1 MNPNENPPKQE
12 TFIAKAAFILAL
24 LTLLLLIWF
33 WLSSQQHFQSIE
45 KSLSKK
51 LEQSQ
56 SVNQQSLA
64 LAKQAD
70 ERSAKIQAKTVVIEE
85 KLAESRDQQEV
96 LQTLYNQLAENREIT
111 AIAEVEQ
118 LVTIANQQLKLTGNI
133 KSALLA
139 LEAADQHLEPLHVPR
154 ATQLRQTLGNETDNL
169 RKLPQIDPIE
179 IAAKIE
185 SVATLCTDLPLI
197 SEHEPVLPKK
207 IAQAETMRTSHL
219 SRVQAFFY
227 QIWSDIQNLVTV
239 ERFDRP
245 QAPLL
250 STEHRFYLQE
260 NLKLRLLSARIA
272 VLQHDEKSYQADLM
286 LVRQWLQQY
295 YDMQHPN
302 AVKALKLLNQLIENR
317 VSLAIPEL
325 SESLNAINRY
335 KLSLEAPQ

>member
-1 MNPNENPPKQE
+1 MNPNENVPKQE
-12 TFIAKAAFILAL
+12 SFIAKAAFILAL

-64 LAKQAD
+64 LAKQAE
-70 ERSAKIQAKTVVIEE
+70 ERSAKTQAQTVIIAE

-96 LQTLYNQLAENREIT
+96 LQTLYNQLAENREMT

-139 LEAADQHLEPLHVPR
+139 LEAADQHLEPLHLPR
-154 ATQLRQTLGNETDNL
+154 ATQLRQTLGNEIDNL
-169 RKLPQIDPIE
+169 RKLPQIDPVE
-179 IAAKIE
+179 MAAQIE
-185 SVATLCTDLPLI
+185 SVATLCADLPLI

-207 IAQAETMRTSHL
+207 IAQAETLRASHL

-227 QIWSDIQNLVTV
+227 QIWADIQNLVTV
-239 ERFDRP
+239 ERIDRP

-250 STEHRFYLQE
+250 ATEHRFYLRE

-272 VLQHDEKSYQADLM
+272 LLQHDEKSYQADLI

-302 AVKALKLLNQLIENR
+302 AVKALKLLNRLIENR
-317 VSLAIPEL
+317 VSLMLPEL
-325 SESLNAINRY
+325 TESLNAINRY

>member
-1 MNPNENPPKQE
+1 MNPNDNAPKQD
-12 TFIAKAAFILAL
+12 TFIAKAAFFLAL
-24 LTLLLLIWF
+24 LALLLLIWF

-70 ERSAKIQAKTVVIEE
+70 ERSAKTQAKTVVIEE

-154 ATQLRQTLGNETDNL
+154 VTQLRQTLGNQIDNL

-179 IAAKIE
+179 MAAKIE
-185 SVATLCTDLPLI
+185 SVSTLCTDLPLI

-207 IAQAETMRTSHL
+207 IAQAETLRNSHL

-239 ERFDRP
+239 ERIDRP

-250 STEHRFYLQE
+250 ATEHRFYLRE

-272 VLQHDEKSYQADLM
+272 LLQHDEKNYQADLTM
-286 LVRQWLQQY
+286 VRQWLQQY

>member
-1 MNPNENPPKQE
+1 MNTGENKAPD
-12 TFIAKAAFILAL
+12 TFIAKVALVLAL
-24 LTLLLLIWF
+24 LTFLLLVWF

-70 ERSAKIQAKTVVIEE
+70 ERSAKTQAQTVMIAE

-96 LQTLYNQLAENREIT
+96 LQTLYNQLAENREMT

-139 LEAADQHLEPLHVPR
+139 LEAADQHLEPLHLPR
-154 ATQLRQTLGNETDNL
+154 ATQLRQTLGNEIENL
-169 RKLPQIDPIE
+169 RKFPQIDPVE
-179 IAAKIE
+179 MAKQIE
-185 SVATLCTDLPLI
+185 SIATLCADLPLI
-197 SEHEPVLPKK
+197 SEHEPVLTKK
-207 IAQAETMRTSHL
+207 IVQAEQLRTGHL
-219 SRVQAFFY
+219 SRVQAFFF
-227 QIWSDIQNLVTV
+227 QVWADIQNLVTI
-239 ERFDRP
+239 ERIDRP

-250 STEHRFYLQE
+250 TNEHRFYLKE

-272 VLQHDEKSYQADLM
+272 LLQHDQASYQADLT

-302 AVKALKLLNQLIENR
+302 AIKALKLLNQLIENR
-317 VSLAIPEL
+317 VSLELPEL
-325 SESLNAINRY
+325 HESLNAINRY
-335 KLSLEAPQ
+335 KLSLENPH

>member
-1 MNPNENPPKQE
+1 MNTGENKAPD
-12 TFIAKAAFILAL
+12 TFIAKVAL
-24 LTLLLLIWF
+24 VLTLLTFLLLVWF

-70 ERSAKIQAKTVVIEE
+70 ERSAKTQAQTVVIAE
-85 KLAESRDQQEV
+85 KLAQSRDQQEV
-96 LQTLYNQLAENREIT
+96 LQTLYNQLAENREMT

-139 LEAADQHLEPLHVPR
+139 LEAADQHLEPLHLPR
-154 ATQLRQTLGNETDNL
+154 ATQLRQTLGNEIESL
-169 RKLPQIDPIE
+169 RKFPQIDPVE
-179 IAAKIE
+179 MATQIE
-185 SVATLCTDLPLI
+185 SIATLCADLPLI
-197 SEHEPVLPKK
+197 SEHEPVLSKK
-207 IAQAETMRTSHL
+207 IVQAEQLRTGHL

-227 QIWSDIQNLVTV
+227 QVWADIQNLVTI
-239 ERFDRP
+239 ERIDRP

-250 STEHRFYLQE
+250 TNEHRFYLKE

-272 VLQHDEKSYQADLM
+272 LLQHDQASYQADLT
-286 LVRQWLQQY
+286 LVKLWLQQY

-302 AVKALKLLNQLIENR
+302 AIKALKLLNQLIENR
-317 VSLAIPEL
+317 VSLELPEL
-325 SESLNAINRY
+325 NESLNAINRY
-335 KLSLEAPQ
+335 KLSLENPHQ

>member
-1 MNPNENPPKQE
+1 MNAIENVPKQD
-12 TFIAKAAFILAL
+12 TFIAKVALILAL

-56 SVNQQSLA
+56 SINQQSLA

-70 ERSAKIQAKTVVIEE
+70 ERSAKTQAQTVIISE

-96 LQTLYNQLAENREIT
+96 LQTLYNQLAENRELT

-139 LEAADQHLEPLHVPR
+139 LEAADQHLEPLHLPR
-154 ATQLRQTLGNETDNL
+154 ATQLRQTLGNEIESL
-169 RKLPQIDPIE
+169 RKFPQIDPVE
-179 IAAKIE
+179 MANQIE
-185 SVATLCTDLPLI
+185 SIATLCADLPLI
-197 SEHEPVLPKK
+197 SEHEPALYKK
-207 IAQAETMRTSHL
+207 IAQAEQLHTGHL
-219 SRVQAFFY
+219 SRAQAFFY
-227 QIWSDIQNLVTV
+227 QIWADIKNLVTI
-239 ERFDRP
+239 ERIDRP

-250 STEHRFYLQE
+250 TNEHRFYLRE

-272 VLQHDEKSYQADLM
+272 LLQHDQASYQADLT

-302 AVKALKLLNQLIENR
+302 AIKALKLLNQLIENR
-317 VSLAIPEL
+317 VSLELPEL
-325 SESLNAINRY
+325 KESLNAINRY
-335 KLSLEAPQ
+335 KLSLENPH

>member
-1 MNPNENPPKQE
+1 MTTSE
-12 TFIAKAAFILAL
+12 TPQTKTSFTAKLAL
-24 LTLLLLIWF
+24 VLAVFTLLLLVWF
-33 WLSSQQHFQSIE
+33 WLSSQQRFQSIE

-51 LEQSQ
+51 LEQIQ
-56 SVNQQSLA
+56 AVNQQNLA

-70 ERSAKIQAKTVVIEE
+70 ERSAKTQAKTVVIEE

-96 LQTLYNQLAENREIT
+96 LQTLYNQLAENREMT

-139 LEAADQHLEPLHVPR
+139 LEAADQHLEPLNLPR
-154 ATQLRQTLGNETDNL
+154 ATQLRQTLGNEIDNL
-169 RKLPQIDPIE
+169 RKLPQIDPVE
-179 IAAKIE
+179 MSAQIE
-185 SVATLCTDLPLI
+185 SVATLCADLPLI
-197 SEHEPVLPKK
+197 SEHEPALPKK
-207 IAQAETMRTSHL
+207 IAQAETLRNSHVG
-219 SRVQAFFY
+219 RAQAFFY
-227 QIWSDIQNLVTV
+227 QVWADIQNLVTI
-239 ERFDRP
+239 ERIDRP

-250 STEHRFYLQE
+250 TAEHRFYLQE

-272 VLQHDEKSYQADLM
+272 LLQHDEKNYQADLM

-302 AVKALKLLNQLIENR
+302 AIKSMKILNQLIENR
-317 VSLAIPEL
+317 VTLALPEL
-325 SESLNAINRY
+325 TESLNAINRY